1 MQSYVDQL
9 MRIIGYLGIFAG
21 GIGFCVFLLWLAALS
36 LEKGLRYLGVLNG
49 IAQWIWRR
57 EAFNKW
63 LENSPQITNTVAGK
77 LERLADYERRLDEIA
92 ERALFCVYIYPN
104 YTMDSRGPLGCLSEI
119 LEAAR
124 PDLYERLEDGETW
137 REVYLAEYSDEDD
150 DAEEET
156 KTEADAGSDSD
167 SED

>member
-21 GIGFCVFLLWLAALS
+21 GIGSCVFLLWLAVFS

-57 EAFNKW
+57 EAFNEW
-63 LENSPQITNTVAGK
+63 LENSPQISNTVAGK
-77 LERLADYERRLDEIA
+77 LERLADYERRLGEIA
-92 ERALFCVYIYPN
+92 ERATFCVYIYSG
-104 YTMDSRGPLGCLSEI
+104 YRVDSRGPLGCLSDI
-119 LEAAR
+119 LESAR

-137 REVYLAEYSDEDD
+137 GEVYQAEYPDEDD
-150 DAEEET
+150 AGEEAQE
-156 KTEADAGSDSD
+156 
-167 SED
+167 ED

>member
-21 GIGFCVFLLWLAALS
+21 GIGSCVFLLWLAVFS

-49 IAQWIWRR
+49 IGQWIWRKK
-57 EAFNKW
+57 AFNEW
-63 LENSPQITNTVAGK
+63 LKNSPQISNTVAGK
-77 LERLADYERRLDEIA
+77 LERLADYEERLDEIA

-104 YTMDSRGPLGCLSEI
+104 YPMDSRGPLGCLSDI
-119 LEAAR
+119 LKAAR

-137 REVYLAEYSDEDD
+137 GEVYHAEYPDED

-156 KTEADAGSDSD
+156 KTEADTGPD